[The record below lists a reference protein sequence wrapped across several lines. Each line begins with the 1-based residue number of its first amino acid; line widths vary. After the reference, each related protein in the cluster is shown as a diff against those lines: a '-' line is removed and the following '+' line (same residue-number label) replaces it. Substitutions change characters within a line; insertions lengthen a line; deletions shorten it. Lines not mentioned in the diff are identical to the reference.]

1 MQYAS
6 FLNREIDGKWYI
18 YCFINLAGSR
28 LRKPN
33 RRTRPTDH
41 HGITVWGLES
51 GENRQIAC
59 SQRVPFQIIAVWEDG
74 GMARYIVPSF
84 LAQYSPGT
92 SLLSLQRF
100 RIPFSYFTFSL
111 TNLSEIRI

>member
-74 GMARYIVPSF
+74 GMARYIAPSF